1 MPLNNPAPQFGLLTS
16 WDMRSL
22 SSVEL
27 FTRPGGAVNM
37 PTFSS
42 GQGIYEDVLFFL
54 NNRESNTS
62 VNGTR
67 QLQTDSTF
75 GLTSSWSIT
84 INENDKVVITSDTKF
99 DLVPLG
105 STDPMGFGN
114 STLTAKATGANYEVI
129 APNDWQRGLAELEDT
144 FYRIDEVGGA
154 GTFNF
159 PNNVPDVQDITT
171 FLRLTEGDLDD
182 FSLQSLT
189 ELDNTAQSTSDIY
202 WSIDDNGFTHCFYP
216 TSAGAIT
223 WSNTTIRD
231 LLGFTGNETTTTSG
245 SYSRLTSTHKN
256 SGALLPSRPYQSHHL
271 QVQNVGQ
278 SRRKIGGGY
287 VTNFV
292 GSYVMSMLSFD
303 LDALLDQSDD
313 YKHFTNRF
321 LPLVGPGE
329 RINFYQCWG
338 DSRRALRTAQ
348 VVGSQEAYDL
358 LYTSEDN
365 GEFGRIRASLLTA
378 EYDLVY
384 PSRLQRRV
392 PVFMELEHL

>member
-75 GLTSSWSIT
+75 GLVASWSIA
-84 INENDKVVITSDTKF
+84 INKNDKVVITSDTKF

-114 STLTAKATGANYEVI
+114 STLTATATGANWEVI

-278 SRRKIGGGY
+278 NRRKIGGGY

-365 GEFGRIRASLLTA
+365 GELGRIRASLLTA

>member
-75 GLTSSWSIT
+75 GLVASWSIT

-114 STLTAKATGANYEVI
+114 STLTATATGANWEVI

-256 SGALLPSRPYQSHHL
+256 SGALLPSRPYQAHHL

-292 GSYVMSMLSFD
+292 GSYVMSILSFD

-378 EYDLVY
+378 EYDLAY

-392 PVFMELEHL
+392 PVSMEIEHL

>member
-114 STLTAKATGANYEVI
+114 ATLTAKAAGANWEVI

-189 ELDNTAQSTSDIY
+189 ELDNAAQSRSDIY

-292 GSYVMSMLSFD
+292 GSYVTSILLFD

-313 YKHFTNRF
+313 YRHFTNRF

-365 GEFGRIRASLLTA
+365 GELGRIRASLLTA
-378 EYDLVY
+378 EYDLAY

-392 PVFMELEHL
+392 PVSMEIEHL

>member
-114 STLTAKATGANYEVI
+114 STLTAKATGANWEVI

>member
-75 GLTSSWSIT
+75 GLVASWSIT

-114 STLTAKATGANYEVI
+114 STLTATATGANWEVI

-256 SGALLPSRPYQSHHL
+256 SGALLPSRPYQAHHL

-292 GSYVMSMLSFD
+292 GSYVMSILFFD

-378 EYDLVY
+378 EYDLIY

-392 PVFMELEHL
+392 PVFMEIEHL

>member
-27 FTRPGGAVNM
+27 FSRPGGAVNM

-75 GLTSSWSIT
+75 GLVASWSIT

-114 STLTAKATGANYEVI
+114 STLTATATGANWEVI

-231 LLGFTGNETTTTSG
+231 LLGFTGNETSTTSG

-256 SGALLPSRPYQSHHL
+256 SGALLPSRPYQAHHL

-292 GSYVMSMLSFD
+292 GSYVMSILSFD

-378 EYDLVY
+378 EYDLAY

-392 PVFMELEHL
+392 PVSMEIEHL

>member
-75 GLTSSWSIT
+75 GLVASWSIT

-114 STLTAKATGANYEVI
+114 STLTATATGANWEVI

-245 SYSRLTSTHKN
+245 SYGRLTSTHKN

-292 GSYVMSMLSFD
+292 GSYVTSILSFD

-378 EYDLVY
+378 EYDLIY

-392 PVFMELEHL
+392 PVFMEIEHL

>member
-105 STDPMGFGN
+105 STDPMGFGS
-114 STLTAKATGANYEVI
+114 STLTATATGANWEVI

-292 GSYVMSMLSFD
+292 GSYVTSILLFD

-348 VVGSQEAYDL
+348 VVGGQEAYDL

-392 PVFMELEHL
+392 PVSMEIEHL

>member
-114 STLTAKATGANYEVI
+114 STLTATATGANWEVI

-245 SYSRLTSTHKN
+245 SYGRLTSTHKN

-292 GSYVMSMLSFD
+292 GSYVTSILSFD

-378 EYDLVY
+378 EYDLIY

-392 PVFMELEHL
+392 PVFMEIEHL

>member
-105 STDPMGFGN
+105 STDPMGLGN
-114 STLTAKATGANYEVI
+114 STLTATATGANWEVI

-292 GSYVMSMLSFD
+292 GSYVMSILSFD

-392 PVFMELEHL
+392 PVFMEMEHL

>member
-75 GLTSSWSIT
+75 GLVASWSIT

-114 STLTAKATGANYEVI
+114 STLTATATGANWEVI

-256 SGALLPSRPYQSHHL
+256 GGALLPSRPYQSHHL

-292 GSYVMSMLSFD
+292 GSYVMSILSFD

>member
-1 MPLNNPAPQFGLLTS
+1 
-16 WDMRSL
+16 
-22 SSVEL
+22 
-27 FTRPGGAVNM
+27 
-37 PTFSS
+37 
-42 GQGIYEDVLFFL
+42 
-54 NNRESNTS
+54 

-105 STDPMGFGN
+105 STDPMGFGS
-114 STLTAKATGANYEVI
+114 STLTATATGANWEVI

-245 SYSRLTSTHKN
+245 SYGRLTSTHKN

-292 GSYVMSMLSFD
+292 GSYVTSILSFD

-378 EYDLVY
+378 EYDLIY

-392 PVFMELEHL
+392 PVFMEIEHL